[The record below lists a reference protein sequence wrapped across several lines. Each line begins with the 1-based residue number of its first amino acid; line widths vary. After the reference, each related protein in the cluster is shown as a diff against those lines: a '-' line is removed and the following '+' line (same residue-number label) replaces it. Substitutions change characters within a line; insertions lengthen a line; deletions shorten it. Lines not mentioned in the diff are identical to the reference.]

1 MGVVLNSPALAAAQP
16 SPQYHRTYKYKHPV
30 RRVMT
35 KNKGNT
41 KGRQEATQQR
51 AVKTTTMSLTADE
64 RRFLQDSMKKK
75 AATND
80 KYETAKSALEV
91 TRSLTMSMVT
101 AGVVTPEAA
110 TTIVGSAKDVAA
122 KAKKKRRKSR
132 RSDSDTSS
140 DSSEE
145 SSALRL
151 ELTKQTQ
158 AMKSLREQVHAL
170 TESNSQLAQ
179 EGTRDP

>member
-1 MGVVLNSPALAAAQP
+1 
-16 SPQYHRTYKYKHPV
+16 
-30 RRVMT
+30 MT
-35 KNKGNT
+35 KNKGTT
-41 KGRQEATQQR
+41 KGRQDATHQR

-101 AGVVTPEAA
+101 AGIMTPEAA

-145 SSALRL
+145 SSWLRPHPDVFRHAPNFVTPASRR
-151 ELTKQTQ
+151 ELS
-158 AMKSLREQVHAL
+158 SLQSAHP
-170 TESNSQLAQ
+170 T
-179 EGTRDP
+179 